1 MKRKVANNDDGGR
14 MNTQQ
19 QRNRIHSLDI
29 LRGLVIVL
37 MAIDHVRDM
46 WSVEAFQPEDLSQ
59 TSPEYFFTRWITH
72 FCAPVFVFL
81 AGTSSFL
88 YQQKI
93 KDTKALSQFLLIR
106 GLWLI
111 FIEIMV
117 VNFSWALGFF
127 WSEWGFFLQVIWAI
141 GVAMIA
147 LAGLVWL
154 SDKMILL
161 IALIMIFGHNALNFI
176 VPADLGSFSWV
187 WKMLHETGYQGLS
200 TSRNWGVY
208 FAYPMIPWIGVMAA
222 GYVFG
227 NIMTLT
233 AERRTQWLYRLGLG
247 CIILF
252 VALRLSNLYGDTAD
266 WETQKNVLFTIMS
279 FLNTQKYPPSLLYL
293 LMTLGP
299 AFLLLVFFEQKS
311 FKWFG
316 FFRIFGRVPFFFYVL
331 HFIVIHLTS
340 ILYFKL
346 AYGEWFDLTNT
357 QNPANW
363 PEFYQPSL
371 LRLYLAW
378 AVIVVL
384 FYFLCQWFDR
394 YKSTHKQWWLKFL

>member
-1 MKRKVANNDDGGR
+1 MNNEID
-14 MNTQQ
+14 
-19 QRNRIHSLDI
+19 RNRIHSLDI

-93 KDTKALSQFLLIR
+93 NNTKALSRFLLIR

-111 FIEIMV
+111 FIEIVV

-127 WSEWGFFLQVIWAI
+127 WNEWGFFLQVIWAI

-154 SDKMILL
+154 SDKVILL
-161 IALIMIFGHNALNFI
+161 IALLMVFGHNTLNFI

-187 WKMLHETGYQGLS
+187 WKMLHETGYQALG
-200 TSRNWGVY
+200 TSGNWGVY
-208 FAYPMIPWIGVMAA
+208 FAYPMIPWVGVMAA

-233 AERRTQWLYRLGLG
+233 PEKRTQWLYRLGFG
-247 CIILF
+247 AIVLF
-252 VALRLSNLYGDTAD
+252 VILRLLNLYGDTAD
-266 WETQKNVLFTIMS
+266 WETQKNLMFTIMS

-299 AFLLLVFFEQKS
+299 AFLLLVFFEQKA
-311 FKWFG
+311 FK
-316 FFRIFGRVPFFFYVL
+316 
-331 HFIVIHLTS
+331 
-340 ILYFKL
+340 
-346 AYGEWFDLTNT
+346 
-357 QNPANW
+357 
-363 PEFYQPSL
+363 
-371 LRLYLAW
+371 
-378 AVIVVL
+378 
-384 FYFLCQWFDR
+384 
-394 YKSTHKQWWLKFL
+394 

>member
-1 MKRKVANNDDGGR
+1 MQSEV
-14 MNTQQ
+14 

-46 WSVEAFQPEDLSQ
+46 WSLEAFQPEDLTQ

-88 YQQKI
+88 YQAKI
-93 KDTKALSQFLLIR
+93 NNTKSLSQFLLIR
-106 GLWLI
+106 GFWLI

-117 VNFSWALGFF
+117 VNFSWMLGFF
-127 WSEWGFFLQVIWAI
+127 WNEWGFFLQVIWAL
-141 GVAMIA
+141 GVSMIA

-161 IALIMIFGHNALNFI
+161 IALLMIFGHNALNYV
-176 VPADLGSFSWV
+176 VPADLGSFDWM
-187 WKMLHETGYQGLS
+187 WKLLHETGYQGLNES
-200 TSRNWGVY
+200 GNWGVY
-208 FAYPMIPWIGVMAA
+208 FAYPIIPWIGVMAA

-227 NIMTLT
+227 NIMAYTP
-233 AERRTQWLYRLGLG
+233 EKRTQWLYRLGFG
-247 CIILF
+247 AIVLF
-252 VALRLSNLYGDTAD
+252 VVLRFTNLYGDTAD
-266 WETQKNVLFTIMS
+266 WESQKNALFTLMS

-299 AFLLLVFFEQKS
+299 AFLLLIFFEKKS
-311 FKWFG
+311 FKWFN

-331 HFIVIHLTS
+331 HFMVIHLTS
-340 ILYFKL
+340 LVYFKL
-346 AYGEWFDLTNT
+346 VYGEWFDLANN
-357 QNPANW
+357 QNSQTW
-363 PEFYQPSL
+363 PDFYEPSL
-371 LRLYLAW
+371 LRLYAAW
-378 AVIVVL
+378 AVIVIF
-384 FYFLCQWFDR
+384 FYFLCKWFDQ